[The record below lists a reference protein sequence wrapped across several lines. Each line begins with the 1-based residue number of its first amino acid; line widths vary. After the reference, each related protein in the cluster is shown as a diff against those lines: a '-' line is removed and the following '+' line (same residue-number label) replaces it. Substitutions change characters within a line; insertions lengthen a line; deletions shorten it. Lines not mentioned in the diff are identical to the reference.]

1 MAKIMA
7 NIAVNEDQ
15 GHDSIQPYGMH
26 VSTTIQYSA

>member
-7 NIAVNEDQ
+7 NFAVSEDQ
-15 GHDSIQPYGMH
+15 EYDSIQPYGMH